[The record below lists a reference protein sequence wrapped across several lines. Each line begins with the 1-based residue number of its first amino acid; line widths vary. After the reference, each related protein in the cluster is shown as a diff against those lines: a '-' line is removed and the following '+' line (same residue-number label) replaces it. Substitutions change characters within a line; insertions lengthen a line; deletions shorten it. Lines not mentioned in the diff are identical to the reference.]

1 MRREIHESFHDGN
14 SNFAEGTPA
23 RDVRAANLKPFEM
36 PAAEL
41 WVKVAGAVLDWY
53 GAMFRL
59 ALGLART
66 NGDGKA
72 QSVIVSPAPA
82 PPASVIASPA
92 PAPPERAE
100 SSPSAALH
108 SLPGAPVKLRP
119 KRKKRQKSSS
129 RAKNGT
135 RSPSVSRIRRSRR
148 AA

>member
-1 MRREIHESFHDGN
+1 MRREIHESFYEGN
-14 SNFAEGTPA
+14 PNFAKGAPSL
-23 RDVRAANLKPFEM
+23 DVRAATLKPFKM

-41 WVKVAGAVLDWY
+41 WVQVAEAVLDWY
-53 GAMFRL
+53 GAMFR
-59 ALGLART
+59 AAFGLGRR

-72 QSVIVSPAPA
+72 QSVI
-82 PPASVIASPA
+82 ASRA
-92 PAPPERAE
+92 PAPPEPAK

-108 SLPGAPVKLRP
+108 SLPGGPVKRRS

-135 RSPSVSRIRRSRR
+135 RSSSVASIRRSRR